1 MKKLK
6 VTLLP
11 APGGYV
17 GQGMSG
23 TYDQQDFDVDD
34 TFEFDVLD
42 DAQWLQFEDIA
53 GTSYA
58 IPMGRVVALA
68 LQEA

>member
-6 VTLLP
+6 LTLLP
-11 APGGYV
+11 TPGGVNSTGYNA
-17 GQGMSG
+17 
-23 TYDQQDFDVDD
+23 YDQQEFDVDD

-42 DAQWLQFEDIA
+42 GVQWLQFEDTE

-58 IPMGRVVALA
+58 IPMHRVVALA
-68 LQEA
+68 LAEK